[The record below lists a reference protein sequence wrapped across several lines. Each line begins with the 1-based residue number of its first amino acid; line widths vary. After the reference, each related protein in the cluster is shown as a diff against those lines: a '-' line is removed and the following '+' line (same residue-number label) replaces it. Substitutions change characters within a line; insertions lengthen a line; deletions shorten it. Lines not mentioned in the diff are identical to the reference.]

1 MLIIRDLLIGP
12 KRFSDLQR
20 GLPGIPTNVLTA
32 RLKELEE
39 AGIVERQVLPLPE
52 RGIAYQLTPYG
63 AELEAVVLEIGRWG
77 AKRLGDP
84 RPDETITTD
93 SILTALRT
101 TFQPKA
107 AKNVSASYEL
117 RVGPVNVHA
126 IVSRGRLTTG
136 DGPLPHADLI
146 IETGPALRAVM
157 AGEITPAEA
166 IKNGSV
172 HVQGDKRLLTQ
183 FTELF
188 KI

>member
-1 MLIIRDLLIGP
+1 MLIVRDLLIGP

-39 AGIVERQVLPLPE
+39 AGVVERRVLPLPE
-52 RGIAYQLTPYG
+52 RGLAYQLTEYG
-63 AELEAVVLEIGRWG
+63 TDLDKVVVEIGRWG

-84 RPDETITTD
+84 RRDQTITTD

-107 AKNVSASYEL
+107 ARSVSASYEL
-117 RVGPVNVHA
+117 RVGPVHVHA
-126 IVSRGRLTTG
+126 IVSRGKLTTG
-136 DGPLPHADLI
+136 EGPLPHADLV

-157 AGEITPAEA
+157 AGEVSPADA

-172 HVQGDKRLLTQ
+172 HVQGDKRLLAQ
-183 FTELF
+183 FVELF